1 MNILMLGWELP
12 PHNSG
17 GLGVA
22 CYHMAKQLS
31 LRGVDIDFVVP
42 YSAKHDIEFMTI
54 HGSVPHTPEQLA
66 LPGAYDSNCYA
77 CEDQELCE
85 HIIPDSLRALQQ
97 RYIKHVENM
106 VKTKKP
112 GAIHCHDW
120 LTMEAGMRAKELT
133 NRPLIAH
140 VHATEFDR
148 AGTHRGNP
156 LVHEI
161 EEQGLMMADKIIAV
175 SNVTK
180 ALIVREYGIPADKI
194 EVVHNSLDLGEY
206 PPLDGD
212 NTYRY
217 LTEMKQRGHKVVVS
231 VGRLT
236 VQKGLHHLL
245 DAAKRAIDIDPKLLF
260 LIAGSGELRDELL
273 MRSAELGISENIL
286 FTGFVRGKAWR
297 DAYDIG
303 DIFVMPS
310 VSEPF
315 GLVALEAAG
324 HDNAV
329 LMSKQSGAAEVL
341 KNVLTFDFWD
351 TQKFG
356 DQLAAV
362 ARHQELRDNLR
373 HNVASEYQ
381 HLSWE
386 KAADTFLGIYHSLKP
401 IEVYEKERVLA

>member
-22 CYHMAKQLS
+22 CYHMAKQLA

-42 YSAKHDIEFMTI
+42 YTAKHDIDFMAI
-54 HGSVPHTPEQLA
+54 HGSVAASPEQLM
-66 LPGAYDSNCYA
+66 LPGAYDSTCYS
-77 CEDQELCE
+77 CEDTSMCE
-85 HIIPDSLRALQQ
+85 HALPTSLRALQA
-97 RYIKHVENM
+97 RYTKHVERM
-106 VKTKKP
+106 VAKQKP
-112 GAIHCHDW
+112 DAIHAHDW
-120 LTMEAGMRAKELT
+120 LTFEAGVRAKEIC

-148 AGTHRGNP
+148 SGTHRGNP

-161 EEQGLMMADKIIAV
+161 EYNGLMMADKIIAV
-175 SNVTK
+175 SNITK
-180 ALIVREYGIPADKI
+180 QLIVREYGIPASKV

-206 PPLDGD
+206 PPLEGD

-217 LTEMKQRGHKVVVS
+217 LNEMKKRGYKVVVS

-236 VQKGLHHLL
+236 VQKGLWHLL
-245 DAAKRAIDIDPKLLF
+245 EAARRAIDIEPKLLF

-273 MRSAELGISENIL
+273 MRSAELGIAQNVF

-303 DIFVMPS
+303 DMFVMPS

-324 HDNAV
+324 HHNAV
-329 LMSKQSGAAEVL
+329 LMSKQSGAVEVL
-341 KNVLTFDFWD
+341 QNVLTFDYWD
-351 TQKFG
+351 TMKLA
-356 DQLAAV
+356 DQLAAI
-362 ARHQELRDNLR
+362 ARYEALQKTLQA
-373 HNVASEYQ
+373 NVTAEY
-381 HLSWE
+381 HTLSWS
-386 KAADTFLGIYHSLKP
+386 KAADTFLKLYHSLKP
-401 IEVYEKERVLA
+401 VEVYEREVARV